1 MVTWRY
7 LRLDWWEKGFT
18 QKKGINF
25 KETFSPVSTKD
36 SFRIIIA
43 LPAHFNLE
51 LHQMNVKTTF
61 LNGDLSE
68 TIYMQQPK
76 DFCINSCRNLPFGGK
91 ATRGSRVHLPR
102 EEGAQSRHQRLFEE
116 NVRKIRKVWSTN
128 FKFERFGSCFYARG
142 RY

>member
-1 MVTWRY
+1 MTQMVTWRY

-51 LHQMNVKTTF
+51 LHQMNLSQPTLRREGDAGLTGASSKGGRRAESPPTF
-61 LNGDLSE
+61 
-68 TIYMQQPK
+68 IQ
-76 DFCINSCRNLPFGGK
+76 GK
-91 ATRGSRVHLPR
+91 R
-102 EEGAQSRHQRLFEE
+102 
-116 NVRKIRKVWSTN
+116 RKNWKGVVY
-128 FKFERFGSCFYARG
+128 EL
-142 RY
+142 